1 MKIQLLTIAATS
13 LFLCACS
20 LVTPSA
26 PDDGQVTLDY
36 LQDVAIFNGQF
47 KAEAK
52 LDTGADNCSMGA
64 TNITPLEIDGKKWV
78 RFDLDK
84 RFTGGKVVTLKH
96 RIVRVTEIVR
106 HDSEPQKRYV
116 IKVDMN
122 IKGIHQEVN
131 VSLTD
136 RSGYTKPV
144 LIGRNFLNGYVIVRS
159 SVRKG
164 EGSK

>member
-1 MKIQLLTIAATS
+1 MKIKLLSIAAAS
-13 LFLCACS
+13 LFLSGCS
-20 LVTPSA
+20 LIA
-26 PDDGQVTLDY
+26 PPDANDGQLTLDY
-36 LQDVAIFNGQF
+36 LQDVSILNNQYT
-47 KAEAK
+47 AEAK

-84 RFTGGKVVTLKH
+84 RFTDGKVVTLKH
-96 RIVRVTEIVR
+96 RVVRITEIIR
-106 HDSEPQKRYV
+106 HGSEPQKRYV

-122 IKGIHQEVN
+122 IKGVHQEVN

-144 LIGRNFLNGYVIVRS
+144 LIGRNFLNGYVLVRS
-159 SVRKG
+159 STKK
-164 EGSK
+164 GSK